1 MKPELEA
8 SKDICRLFPDKCN
21 KHGLSMELCSEQNW
35 GALEGHLFV
44 TQTDLKPVFKFSQK
58 LILHKLSI

>member
-8 SKDICRLFPDKCN
+8 SEDIRRLFPDKRN
-21 KHGLSMELCSEQNW
+21 RHTHSMELCSEQNW
-35 GALEGHLFV
+35 GTLEGLLFG
-44 TQTDLKPVFKFSQK
+44 TQTDLKPVFKFSQR